1 MFRKYQYIYIFIYI
15 YTILFPKIF
24 QNDTSNNETYNDHFY
39 SLINNTNLL
48 HNIQDKHM
56 TRNIAISKPA
66 FKKKKNL
73 HKMSTIFLPFTLTFS
88 LNMLLNILFFLLWIT
103 NNKTCKSGMFS
114 IVSSFS

>member
-66 FKKKKNL
+66 FKKKEKFAQNV
-73 HKMSTIFLPFTLTFS
+73 HYISSIHINIFSQYAAQHF
-88 LNMLLNILFFLLWIT
+88 ILSPLD
-103 NNKTCKSGMFS
+103 NKQ
-114 IVSSFS
+114 